1 MRHRFHLAQRR
12 VKNKK
17 VKKNQTHW
25 QSLDIALEKK
35 KKLLGERMCLWA
47 KIFFISRQWKWQ
59 LKSLKYQRNA
69 SEERECTLQS
79 GSRELHWLEMIKV
92 RYCTCCNSF
101 WLARWMPEKGN
112 RALSGA
118 WWRKKENAGLNA
130 YKLPSG
136 SETHPAH
143 YYTPRPMTPSQRRP
157 RFVVLAVNHHVV
169 SYILK

>member
-25 QSLDIALEKK
+25 QSLDIALAKK
-35 KKLLGERMCLWA
+35 KSFQENVCVCELKSFSYRDNESGGGKKR
-47 KIFFISRQWKWQ
+47 Q

-118 WWRKKENAGLNA
+118 WWRKKENAGLNV

-143 YYTPRPMTPSQRRP
+143 YYTPSQWHRANGGR
-157 RFVVLAVNHHVV
+157 VLLC
-169 SYILK
+169 SPLTIM